1 MQLVSEFVALI
12 HQLLELLRLKF
23 KLLSQVV
30 DVSLQSQDFLYEV
43 FFFLLVLL
51 LTEVVAS

>member
-23 KLLSQVV
+23 KLLRQVV
-30 DVSLQSQDFLYEV
+30 DVSFQSQDFLNEV